1 MRERGRA
8 RVGRWR
14 TGGEWGDRVSRLV
27 AEIYFDWEMVVALL
41 FDMRMLRSE
50 TMNYCT
56 SIVVRRHNRR
66 VLEVV
71 VGVGLAGLS
80 SALVLL
86 LGMVW

>member
-1 MRERGRA
+1 
-8 RVGRWR
+8 
-14 TGGEWGDRVSRLV
+14 
-27 AEIYFDWEMVVALL
+27 MVVALL